1 MPKKSQTQIT
11 KKEIRKGVETKE
23 DLIRYLDNVEGMP
36 FLEELWDLC
45 VEKAEAD
52 KNKQQPMLEK
62 TYIDKDG
69 NKTVKTASG
78 GTVIPNPVGHYF
90 RMMGL
95 PQYKKKAV
103 EILNEKE
110 AKEAMDESQSEIME
124 VAFDDD
130 SGEQYNEI
138 IAWINMF
145 PNAKERQY
153 LRQRYASYYDNYDIN
168 EGADRVSL
176 SRILSLEVELYR
188 INAKRATGGRV
199 DIVQEEKL
207 TKMLRDTLESMKW
220 TKKQRSAAEDMAQ
233 NKFTVFMEK
242 MAKEGRFMPEE
253 VEAPKDDIDALLEI
267 IPKSVA
273 KMLD

>member
-11 KKEIRKGVETKE
+11 KKELRKGVETKE

-62 TYIDKDG
+62 TYTDANG
-69 NKTVKTASG
+69 NKTTKTVAA
-78 GTVIPNPVGHYF
+78 GTIIPNPVGHYF

-103 EILNEKE
+103 EILNERE

-176 SRILSLEVELYR
+176 SRILSLEIELYR

>member
-11 KKEIRKGVETKE
+11 KKELRKGVETKE

-62 TYIDKDG
+62 TYIDANG
-69 NKTVKTASG
+69 NKTTKTVAA
-78 GTVIPNPVGHYF
+78 GTIIPNPVGHYF

-176 SRILSLEVELYR
+176 SRILSLEIELYR

>member
-11 KKEIRKGVETKE
+11 KKELRKGVETKE

-62 TYIDKDG
+62 TYTDANG
-69 NKTVKTASG
+69 NKTTKTVAA
-78 GTVIPNPVGHYF
+78 GTIIPNPVGHYF

-176 SRILSLEVELYR
+176 SRILSLEIELYR

-220 TKKQRSAAEDMAQ
+220 TKKQRSAADDMAQ
-233 NKFTVFMEK
+233 NKFTIWLDKQEK
-242 MAKEGRFMPEE
+242 NGKFIPEHHE
-253 VEAPKDDIDALLEI
+253 LPKDDIDYFLELL
-267 IPKSVA
+267 PQQMGKSIN
-273 KMLD
+273 